1 MTVQSKRKRQ
11 RTARIR
17 GPKFGVSFSLVTKQE
32 GISGHILCTITHKGE
47 RVRFAIGQNRI
58 PIEDWDTK
66 IQERRGSGLDAL
78 ATNERIRA
86 VKRLITQALEQGK
99 SLDSI
104 QAMATGTDT
113 IRKTKGIRTLYE
125 RFLSARTE
133 LAPATVK
140 AFNVSLRAMEAYETH
155 TEPITLNTFQA
166 DSPTARNNARTIVK
180 DLTNW
185 LVNEY
190 GYNDNTT
197 TKALRHLQTVIRWHV
212 SEGHSGAM
220 PINVP
225 IEKREPIEAREM
237 PALTKEDVEAL
248 WNLDLPPNQNLWH
261 CRNGFVLACHTGQR
275 YSDWAKV
282 DPTKWR
288 EAYQVISQQKTG
300 SATRVL
306 HTEEV
311 RAVLRLYEATGWPP
325 CIAKI
330 TNSAIVNEFIKVV
343 CKMAGIN
350 RKVPNVVRK
359 NGRDEIG
366 PEHEL
371 CDVVS
376 THTARRTFV
385 TIRQN
390 EGDSNYDIM
399 ERTGHKS
406 EKTMKGYDRT
416 TAEQFAKRYGVTEYK
431 EKKQTPVRSTA
442 KGAKSKRT
450 KQ

>member
-1 MTVQSKRKRQ
+1 MA
-11 RTARIR
+11 RTK
-17 GPKFGVSFSLVTKQE
+17 GPRFSVSFVLVTKQ
-32 GISGHILCTITHKGE
+32 GGSSGHILCTITHKGE

-58 PIEDWDTK
+58 PIEEWDSKT
-66 IQERRGSGLDAL
+66 QERRGSGLEAL

-86 VKRLITQALEQGK
+86 VKRLITQALEQDK
-99 SLDSI
+99 DLKAI
-104 QAMATGTDT
+104 QAMATGVETV
-113 IRKTKGIRTLYE
+113 RKSKGIKALYD
-125 RFLSARTE
+125 RFLKARQD

-140 AFNVSLRAMEAYETH
+140 AFNVSLRALEAYEKQ

-166 DSPTARNNARTIVK
+166 DSPTARTHARAIVK

-197 TKALRHLQTVIRWHV
+197 TKALRHLTTVIRWHV
-212 SEGHSGAM
+212 SEGHTGAI

-225 IEKREPIEAREM
+225 IGKREPIEAREM
-237 PALTKEDVEAL
+237 PALTKQDVEAL

-261 CRNGFVLACHTGQR
+261 CRNGFVFACHTGLR
-275 YSDWAKV
+275 YSDWAKA
-282 DPTKWR
+282 DPTKWK

-300 SATRVL
+300 ESARVL

-311 RAVLRLYEATGWPP
+311 RAVLRIYEATGWPP

-330 TNSAIVNEFIKVV
+330 TNSAIVNELIKTA
-343 CKMAGIN
+343 CRMAKLT

-359 NGRDEIG
+359 NGRDVIG

-371 CDVVS
+371 CDVVT

-390 EGDSNYDIM
+390 AGDSNYDIM
-399 ERTGHKS
+399 ERTGHQS

-416 TAEQFAKRYGVTEYK
+416 TAEQFATRYGVTAYK
-431 EKKQTPVRSTA
+431 EDTQTPVRSTA